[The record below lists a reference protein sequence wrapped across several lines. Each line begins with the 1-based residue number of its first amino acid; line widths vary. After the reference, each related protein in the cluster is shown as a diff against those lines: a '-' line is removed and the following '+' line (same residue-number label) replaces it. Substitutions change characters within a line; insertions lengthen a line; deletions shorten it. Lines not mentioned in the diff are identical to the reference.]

1 MNKIFQVIFNK
12 NKGRYDVVSELAARC
27 GMGSSR
33 AGRSVRHGLL
43 AAAVLGML
51 AWPQGMAAAFMGTV
65 LDDGT
70 TTVRY
75 DWAGKLFS
83 VTLTP
88 NSQDSIVDGNSII
101 NGTPYSSG
109 GLTIQYDGAAKQFTV
124 TKTNTETLST
134 STAVLAA
141 DLPSGESSQG
151 AADATTGSE
160 VVRVSGTGGNRIN
173 GMVAAS
179 GGTSNIVYDVTS
191 NSAVILNPDGT
202 LPTLSADSGNILLNP
217 DG

>member
-141 DLPSGESSQG
+141 D
-151 AADATTGSE
+151 ATTGSE